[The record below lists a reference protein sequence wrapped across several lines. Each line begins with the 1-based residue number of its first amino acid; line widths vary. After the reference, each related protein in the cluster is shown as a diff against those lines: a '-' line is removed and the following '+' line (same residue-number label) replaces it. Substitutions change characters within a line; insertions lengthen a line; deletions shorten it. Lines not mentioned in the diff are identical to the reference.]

1 MKVSADSQ
9 AAEATVLVLL
19 AFLFWNRT
27 VCWPLQHPH
36 LLLED
41 KIPSPR
47 QNCFLQS
54 IVNHNLDLSP
64 ETVDHAVQATF
75 DVWSNETPSV
85 SLVFWDTADI
95 TLFFGAR
102 VSGSV
107 ILMMVN
113 SGQKVKYP

>member
-1 MKVSADSQ
+1 M
-9 AAEATVLVLL
+9 
-19 AFLFWNRT
+19 
-27 VCWPLQHPH
+27 PLY
-36 LLLED
+36 L
-41 KIPSPR
+41 
-47 QNCFLQS
+47 CVS

-102 VSGSV
+102 GNNDEKTAF
-107 ILMMVN
+107 IEDFLF
-113 SGQKVKYP
+113 